1 MGLFTSSISIIIG
14 DRKNINYNFYME
26 NSLKSIV
33 ISYFIDWLN
42 DEYDEEVID
51 EYDIDREIDRCIG
64 SEYGDILK
72 SYVSIEE
79 ITRDKAKSD
88 IATIRNKFF
97 SQLTNNEID
106 ILKEKMSQLDIYLD
120 YKGDE
125 FSNKLKDKMREY
137 DSSYSENDGEIH
149 FETDIFYSYDENDG
163 DIYD

>member
-1 MGLFTSSISIIIG
+1 
-14 DRKNINYNFYME
+14 ME

-42 DEYDEEVID
+42 DEYDEDVID

>member
-14 DRKNINYNFYME
+14 YRKNINYNFYME
-26 NSLKSIV
+26 NNLKSIV

-42 DEYDEEVID
+42 DEYDEDVID
-51 EYDIDREIDRCIG
+51 EYDIDREIDHCIG

>member
-1 MGLFTSSISIIIG
+1 
-14 DRKNINYNFYME
+14 ME

-42 DEYDEEVID
+42 DEYDEDVID

-149 FETDIFYSYDENDG
+149 FETDIFYSYHDNHG

>member
-1 MGLFTSSISIIIG
+1 
-14 DRKNINYNFYME
+14 ME
-26 NSLKSIV
+26 NILKSIV

-42 DEYDEEVID
+42 DEYDEDVID

>member
-1 MGLFTSSISIIIG
+1 
-14 DRKNINYNFYME
+14 ME

-137 DSSYSENDGEIH
+137 DSSYSENDG
-149 FETDIFYSYDENDG
+149 

>member
-1 MGLFTSSISIIIG
+1 
-14 DRKNINYNFYME
+14 ME

>member
-1 MGLFTSSISIIIG
+1 
-14 DRKNINYNFYME
+14 ME
-26 NSLKSIV
+26 NNLKSIV

-42 DEYDEEVID
+42 DEYDEDVID

-163 DIYD
+163 AIYD

>member
-1 MGLFTSSISIIIG
+1 
-14 DRKNINYNFYME
+14 ME
-26 NSLKSIV
+26 NNLKSIV

-42 DEYDEEVID
+42 DEYDEDVID

>member
-1 MGLFTSSISIIIG
+1 
-14 DRKNINYNFYME
+14 ME
-26 NSLKSIV
+26 NNLKSIV

-42 DEYDEEVID
+42 DEYDEDVID

-163 DIYD
+163 DI

>member
-1 MGLFTSSISIIIG
+1 
-14 DRKNINYNFYME
+14 ME

-42 DEYDEEVID
+42 DEYDEDVID

-149 FETDIFYSYDENDG
+149 FETDIFYSYDENQG

>member
-1 MGLFTSSISIIIG
+1 
-14 DRKNINYNFYME
+14 ME
-26 NSLKSIV
+26 NNLKSIV

-42 DEYDEEVID
+42 DEYDEDVID

-125 FSNKLKDKMREY
+125 FINKLKDKMREY